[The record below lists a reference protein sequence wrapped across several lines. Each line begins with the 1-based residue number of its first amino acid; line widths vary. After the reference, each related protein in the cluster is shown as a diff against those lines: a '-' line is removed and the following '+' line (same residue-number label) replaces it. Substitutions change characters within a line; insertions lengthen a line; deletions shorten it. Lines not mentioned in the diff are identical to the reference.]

1 MRENRSRY
9 AVLGALTLAPMSGYD
24 LRTFFDQSVRF
35 FWTESY
41 GQIYPILTRLA
52 AEGLVAPAPPS
63 AAGGGGGGG
72 GGAHPRRTVYAITA
86 RGRAALAEWLGEPVE
101 QEVGRIEI
109 LLKLFFAP
117 EGDPA
122 AARDHV
128 AAFRE
133 YHVARLAQFD
143 AVEARIRRQHAGR
156 AELPY
161 WLLTLSY
168 GQHVSRAL
176 LAWCDEAERT
186 VRAAAAPPSSPA
198 PARPKRARAR

>member
-9 AVLGALTLAPMSGYD
+9 AVLGALTIAPMSGYD

-41 GQIYPILTRLA
+41 GQIYPILKQLA
-52 AEGLVAPAPPS
+52 AEGLVAPARRN
-63 AAGGGGGGG
+63 AGGGT
-72 GGAHPRRTVYAITA
+72 HPRRTVYGITA
-86 RGRAALAEWLGEPVE
+86 RGRAALAEWLSEPVE
-101 QEVGRIEI
+101 QQVGRIEI
-109 LLKLFFAP
+109 LLKLFFAT

-143 AVEARIRRQHAGR
+143 AVEARIRQQHADR

-168 GQHVSRAL
+168 GQRVSRAL

-186 VRAAAAPPSSPA
+186 VGTVAPAGPPA

>member
-1 MRENRSRY
+1 M
-9 AVLGALTLAPMSGYD
+9 LGALTIAPMSGYD

-41 GQIYPILTRLA
+41 GQIYPILKQLA
-52 AEGLVAPAPPS
+52 AEGLVAPAPQS
-63 AAGGGGGGG
+63 AG
-72 GGAHPRRTVYAITA
+72 GGAHPRRTVYVITA

-101 QEVGRIEI
+101 QQVGRIEI

-143 AVEARIRRQHAGR
+143 AVEARIRQQHAGR

-161 WLLTLSY
+161 WLLALSY

-186 VRAAAAPPSSPA
+186 VRAVAPPGP
-198 PARPKRARAR
+198 PARARRKGARTR

>member
-9 AVLGALTLAPMSGYD
+9 AVLGALTIAPMSGYD
-24 LRTFFDQSVRF
+24 LRAFFEQSVRF

-41 GQIYPILTRLA
+41 GQIYPILKKLA
-52 AEGLVAPAPPS
+52 AEGLVAPAKPGK
-63 AAGGGGGGG
+63 GGGT
-72 GGAHPRRTVYAITA
+72 HPRRTVYVITA
-86 RGRAALAEWLGEPVE
+86 RGRAALAEWLGEPIE

-117 EGDPA
+117 EAEPI
-122 AARDHV
+122 AARNHV
-128 AAFRE
+128 SDFRA

-143 AVEARIRRQHAGR
+143 AVETRIRRDYADR
-156 AELPY
+156 PELPY

-176 LAWCDEAERT
+176 LDWCDEADRT
-186 VRAAAAPPSSPA
+186 VRAVASPDPRA
-198 PARPKRARAR
+198 PARRKRARSR

>member
-1 MRENRSRY
+1 
-9 AVLGALTLAPMSGYD
+9 
-24 LRTFFDQSVRF
+24 VRF

-41 GQIYPILTRLA
+41 GQIYPILKQLA
-52 AEGLVAPAPPS
+52 AEKLVAPAPRS
-63 AAGGGGGGG
+63 AGG
-72 GGAHPRRTVYAITA
+72 ATHPRRTVYIITA
-86 RGRAALAEWLGEPVE
+86 QGRAALGEWLGEPVE

-117 EGDPA
+117 EGEPA

-133 YHVARLAQFD
+133 YHVTRLVQFD
-143 AVEARIRRQHAGR
+143 AVEARIRQQYADR
-156 AELPY
+156 AELPF

-176 LAWCDEAERT
+176 LAWCDDAERT
-186 VRAAAAPPSSPA
+186 VRAAAPPA
-198 PARPKRARAR
+198 PHSPVRPKRARFR

>member
-9 AVLGALTLAPMSGYD
+9 AVLGALTIAPMSGYD

-41 GQIYPILTRLA
+41 GQIYPILKQLS
-52 AEGLVAPAPPS
+52 AEKLVAPAAQS
-63 AAGGGGGGG
+63 AGGGT
-72 GGAHPRRTVYAITA
+72 HPRRTVYAITA
-86 RGRAALAEWLGEPVE
+86 RGRAALAEWLAEPVD
-101 QEVGRIEI
+101 QQVGRIEI

-122 AARDHV
+122 SARDHV

-143 AVEARIRRQHAGR
+143 AVETRIRREHAGR
-156 AELPY
+156 SELPY

-186 VRAAAAPPSSPA
+186 VRAVAPPGLAAP
-198 PARPKRARAR
+198 RRKRV

>member
-1 MRENRSRY
+1 MRINRSRY
-9 AVLGALTLAPMSGYD
+9 AVLGALTIAPMSGYD

-41 GQIYPILTRLA
+41 GQIYPILKQLA
-52 AEGLVAPAPPS
+52 AEKLVAPARKRV
-63 AAGGGGGGG
+63 
-72 GGAHPRRTVYAITA
+72 GGATHPRRVVYNITA
-86 RGRAALAEWLGEPVE
+86 RGRAALGEWLGEPVE
-101 QEVGRIEI
+101 QQVGRIEI

-117 EGDPA
+117 EGELA

-133 YHVARLAQFD
+133 YHVTRLVQFD
-143 AVEARIRRQHAGR
+143 AVEARIRQHHTDRG
-156 AELPY
+156 ELPY
-161 WLLTLSY
+161 WLLALSY

-186 VRAAAAPPSSPA
+186 VHADAPTGPSA
-198 PARPKRARAR
+198 PARPKRARAK

>member
-9 AVLGALTLAPMSGYD
+9 AVLGALTIAPMSGYD
-24 LRTFFDQSVRF
+24 LRAFFDQSVRF

-41 GQIYPILTRLA
+41 GQIYPILKKLA
-52 AEGLVAPAPPS
+52 AEGLVAPAKRGS
-63 AAGGGGGGG
+63 AGGT
-72 GGAHPRRTVYAITA
+72 HPRRTVYVITA
-86 RGRAALAEWLGEPVE
+86 RGRAALAEWLGEPIE

-117 EGDPA
+117 EGEPS
-122 AARDHV
+122 AARNHV
-128 AAFRE
+128 SAFRD
-133 YHVARLAQFD
+133 YHVARLAQFN
-143 AVEARIRRQHAGR
+143 AVETRIRRDYAER

-176 LAWCDEAERT
+176 LDWCDEADRT
-186 VRAAAAPPSSPA
+186 VRAVASPGPP
-198 PARPKRARAR
+198 ARARRKRAPNR

>member
-9 AVLGALTLAPMSGYD
+9 AVLGALTIAPMSGYD
-24 LRTFFDQSVRF
+24 LRAFFDQSVRF

-41 GQIYPILTRLA
+41 GQIYPILKQLSA
-52 AEGLVAPAPPS
+52 DGLIAPATKG
-63 AAGGGGGGG
+63 AGGGT
-72 GGAHPRRTVYAITA
+72 HPRRTVYAITA
-86 RGRAALAEWLGEPVE
+86 RGRAALKEWLGVPVE

-117 EGDPA
+117 KGDPA
-122 AARDHV
+122 AAREHV
-128 AAFRE
+128 ATFRD

-143 AVEARIRRQHAGR
+143 AVEARIRREHADR
-156 AELPY
+156 SELPY

-176 LAWCDEAERT
+176 LVWCAEAERT
-186 VRAAAAPPSSPA
+186 VRAAAPRRW
-198 PARPKRARAR
+198 PARPRARRP

>member
-9 AVLGALTLAPMSGYD
+9 AVLGALTIAPMSGYD
-24 LRTFFDQSVRF
+24 LRAFFDQSVRF

-41 GQIYPILTRLA
+41 GQIYPILKKLA
-52 AEGLVAPAPPS
+52 AEGLVAPARRG
-63 AAGGGGGGG
+63 AVGGT
-72 GGAHPRRTVYAITA
+72 HPRRTVYEISA
-86 RGRAALAEWLGEPVE
+86 RGRVALAEWLGEPIE

-117 EGDPA
+117 EGEPA

-128 AAFRE
+128 AAFRD

-143 AVEARIRRQHAGR
+143 AVETRIRREHADR

-176 LAWCDEAERT
+176 LAWCDEAERA
-186 VRAAAAPPSSPA
+186 VAPSGPSARA
-198 PARPKRARAR
+198 RRKRARTR

>member
-9 AVLGALTLAPMSGYD
+9 AVLGALTIAPMSGYD

-41 GQIYPILTRLA
+41 GQIYPILKQLA
-52 AEGLVAPAPPS
+52 ADRLVAPAVQR
-63 AAGGGGGGG
+63 AGEAG
-72 GGAHPRRTVYAITA
+72 HPRRTVYAITA
-86 RGRAALAEWLGEPVE
+86 RGRAALAKWLGEPVE
-101 QEVGRIEI
+101 QQVGRIEI

-128 AAFRE
+128 VAFRE
-133 YHVARLAQFD
+133 YHVARLVQFD
-143 AVEARIRRQHAGR
+143 AVESRIQQQHADR

-161 WLLTLSY
+161 WLLALSY

-186 VRAAAAPPSSPA
+186 VRAVPPPGPHA
-198 PARPKRARAR
+198 PARRKRARAR

>member
-9 AVLGALTLAPMSGYD
+9 AVLGALTIAPMSGYD

-41 GQIYPILTRLA
+41 GQIYPILKQLA
-52 AEGLVAPAPPS
+52 AEGLVAPAS
-63 AAGGGGGGG
+63 QRASGGT
-72 GGAHPRRTVYAITA
+72 HPRRMVYLITA
-86 RGRAALAEWLGEPVE
+86 RGRAALAEWLGEPIE

-109 LLKLFFAP
+109 LLKLFFAA
-117 EGDPA
+117 EGEPA

-143 AVEARIRRQHAGR
+143 AVEARIRREHADR

-161 WLLTLSY
+161 WLLALSY

-176 LAWCDEAERT
+176 LAWCDEAELT
-186 VRAAAAPPSSPA
+186 VGTAAAPRTPA
-198 PARPKRARAR
+198 PARR

>member
-9 AVLGALTLAPMSGYD
+9 AVLGALTIAPMSGYD

-41 GQIYPILTRLA
+41 GQIYPILKRLT
-52 AEGLVAPAPPS
+52 AEGLVAPAPQRT
-63 AAGGGGGGG
+63 GGGT
-72 GGAHPRRTVYAITA
+72 HPRRTVYAITA

-101 QEVGRIEI
+101 QQVGRIEI

-117 EGDPA
+117 EGDTA
-122 AARDHV
+122 AARAHV

-133 YHVARLAQFD
+133 YHVARLAEFD
-143 AVEARIRRQHAGR
+143 AVEARIRREHASR

-161 WLLTLSY
+161 WLLALSY
-168 GQHVSRAL
+168 GQHVSRTL
-176 LAWCDEAERT
+176 LDWCDEAERT
-186 VRAAAAPPSSPA
+186 VRGGAPRGPRAPS
-198 PARPKRARAR
+198 RPKRARAR